1 MRTDDY
7 SIIGAA
13 VGGLLSPA
21 IFLHRA
27 PMVFLVSGGA
37 GIGLGA
43 GVWVHLFQSLTKGE
57 DIKPEAM
64 VSPRVRESESP
75 RQELR
80 SERERSG
87 AEWG

>member
-27 PMVFLVSGGA
+27 PMVLLVSGGA

-64 VSPRVRESESP
+64 VSPRVRESET
-75 RQELR
+75 RTEK
-80 SERERSG
+80 
-87 AEWG
+87 